1 MENIK
6 LIKKLEKISL
16 NIPDKLLRLKGF
28 FLNGN
33 DKEYLEIIIYK
44 GFSSSTTHPIEHD
57 LEKNTING
65 KYILSKSELLKAP
78 ISENLNKVIKEVEQI
93 ELFLNIDFWY

>member
-6 LIKKLEKISL
+6 LIKKLEKISI
-16 NIPDKLLRLKGF
+16 NIPDRLLRVKGF

-33 DKEYLEIIIYK
+33 DKEYLEIIIYR
-44 GFSSSTTHPIEHD
+44 GFSSSTTHPIEYD
-57 LEKNTING
+57 LEKDLIKG
-65 KYILSKSELLKAP
+65 EYILSKSELLKAP
-78 ISENLNKVIKEVEQI
+78 ISDRVNQIIKEVKKI